1 MHEKGHC
8 FYGVPFSRPFSGS
21 RSQERGRIHGRAG
34 RIGILLWHR
43 GRAIY
48 LLPDSQGVVHR
59 PRFQTDNWRRENSI
73 WLDVGP
79 YGAFRTQRLAGQT
92 KPGVHL
98 LHRSRTR
105 AAPPKSMSR
114 TSFGGRKS
122 INTDKNNTELND
134 TDPSI
139 YPAARPASGKRR
151 RFVLPMKRI
160 CCCMNQSNGP
170 LTI

>member
-8 FYGVPFSRPFSGS
+8 FYGVPFSRPFSDS
-21 RSQERGRIHGRAG
+21 RFQERGRKHGRAG

-79 YGAFRTQRLAGQT
+79 YGAFHSGLHTFKECCVMASPSLAQLLERRMEMAKNT
-92 KPGVHL
+92 KPD
-98 LHRSRTR
+98 
-105 AAPPKSMSR
+105 MSC
-114 TSFGGRKS
+114 
-122 INTDKNNTELND
+122 
-134 TDPSI
+134 
-139 YPAARPASGKRR
+139 ARVKQYQSSDIGSCERHNER
-151 RFVLPMKRI
+151 
-160 CCCMNQSNGP
+160 MNVS
-170 LTI
+170 